1 MLPISKID
9 QLPQISGIYKI
20 FNDQGQ
26 VLYIGKS
33 KNIYKRWRNGHH
45 VLGKIIAKY
54 PVTEIYIEWV
64 QIPEWLLNRA
74 ENTAVTFYQPE
85 FNSKTPP
92 LV

>member
-1 MLPISKID
+1 MLPITKID

-20 FNDQGQ
+20 TNHQGK
-26 VLYIGKS
+26 VLYIGQS
-33 KNIYKRWRNGHH
+33 KNVHQRWKKGHH

-64 QIPEWLLNRA
+64 QVPEWLLNRA

-85 FNSKTPP
+85 FNNKTPP